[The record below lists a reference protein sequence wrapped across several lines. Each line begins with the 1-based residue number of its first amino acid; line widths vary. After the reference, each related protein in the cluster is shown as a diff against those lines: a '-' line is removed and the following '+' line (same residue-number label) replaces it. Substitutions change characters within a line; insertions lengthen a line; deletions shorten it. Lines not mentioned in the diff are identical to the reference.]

1 MRTFGTATL
10 RIKDGDGCVVG
21 ANARDD
27 AVRSGQVVRLAHQLV
42 QIEGDDDVS
51 DLQGFFAI
59 WKVWQKFCYNT
70 LR

>member
-27 AVRSGQVVRLAHQLV
+27 AVRADQVVRLALEFLGGLQKPDV
-42 QIEGDDDVS
+42 PVDARARIIEKARQEV
-51 DLQGFFAI
+51 
-59 WKVWQKFCYNT
+59 T
-70 LR
+70 P